1 MERELF
7 RKARERREILVHA
20 ADDHGIDLHRIE
32 ASIERRMDA
41 RKRIVQVSAAGERA
55 IGVWVERIERDVH
68 ARKPCCL
75 QFACKAGQENAI
87 GGDRHIF
94 DALDVLASADQVL
107 RSFAHERLAT
117 REAQML
123 DAASCS
129 YFHHAH
135 DLFEGEDLVMFA
147 GFNACFGHA
156 VYAAQI
162 APIGE
167 RDAQVVYVAS
177 KAVFHRTSRVFRLPF
192 AQGD

>member
-7 RKARERREILVHA
+7 REARERSQILVHA

-32 ASIERRMDA
+32 ASIECRMDA
-41 RKRIVQVSAAGERA
+41 RKCIVQVSTAGECA
-55 IGVWVERIERDVH
+55 ISGGVERIERDVH

-75 QFACKAGQENAI
+75 QLACEAWQENTI

-94 DALDVLASADQVL
+94 DALDILASADQVL
-107 RSFAHERLAT
+107 RSFTHERLAA
-117 REAQML
+117 REAQVL
-123 DAASCS
+123 DAATCS
-129 YFHHAH
+129 HFHHTH
-135 DLFEGEDLVMFA
+135 DLFEGEDLIMFA

-162 APIGE
+162 TPVGE
-167 RDAQVVYVAS
+167 RDAQVIYVAS
-177 KAVFHRTSRVFRLPF
+177 KAIFHRTSRVFRLPF